1 MPAPMDP
8 NAEQDGPPLTE
19 LESLQLKANQT
30 TDESLES
37 TRRMIALCEDSRGA
51 GVKTIEML
59 EHQGEQLNRV
69 EGNLDGMNAE
79 MKTAEQH
86 LTSMEK
92 WCGLCVCPWNR
103 TPRVRDMDATWG
115 KGEVGKQAPVSIQ
128 PRPGTSSG
136 PSGGGGQQGGYVTR
150 ITNCA
155 REDEMDDNLGQVSNM
170 LGDLK
175 NMAQDMGEAIGSQN
189 KQIDRITGKSEHVD
203 DRIKGANKRID
214 KQLQ

>member
-1 MPAPMDP
+1 MFFAFLLCFL
-8 NAEQDGPPLTE
+8 A
-19 LESLQLKANQT
+19 T
-30 TDESLES
+30 T
-37 TRRMIALCEDSRGA
+37 
-51 GVKTIEML
+51 
-59 EHQGEQLNRV
+59 EQLNRV

-115 KGEVGKQAPVSIQ
+115 KGEAGKQAPVSIQ

-136 PSGGGGQQGGYVTR
+136 PSGGGGGQQGGYVTR

-189 KQIDRITGKSEHVD
+189 KQIDRITGKVRYFLYRVCQD
-203 DRIKGANKRID
+203 WTFLDLR
-214 KQLQ
+214 L